1 MTKTFLGHLNL
12 ITEEIKT
19 TIKARDDAIKKN
31 EPLRNE
37 ISNKDKQLMKSS
49 PHWRLSRKDEIKTVS
64 NISR

>member
-49 PHWRLSRKDEIKTVS
+49 PH
-64 NISR
+64 